1 MEQVR
6 RDLLLTL
13 RGIMRRAALLLCML
27 LVPVSGSAKGK
38 EKPKAPAAPI
48 GSSSST
54 ELAVDAATK
63 DDARKLAEA
72 YLQALTGEG
81 DPKALEA
88 LFGGATMTA
97 KIFSLANWK
106 IAARDAGKVEKGK
119 IAGVVANVEA
129 LDKEG
134 RDALGKLM
142 GGGPAP
148 DLANAGEGDLLM
160 DELTASDAAKLLEPT
175 RARAKLFLQTHP
187 TFASVARVDKEVYWH
202 PKNPF
207 RRALAEAGGA
217 CDYTLTFHRFWIETS
232 EGLGTQTIR
241 KWPLRVLRLQ
251 CGASDTGWRI
261 LPASDWNAE

>member
-1 MEQVR
+1 
-6 RDLLLTL
+6 
-13 RGIMRRAALLLCML
+13 MRTPALLLVCLL
-27 LVPVSGSAKGK
+27 LVPLAAAGKGK
-38 EKPKAPAAPI
+38 EKAAAPPAPI
-48 GSSSST
+48 GSSVSS
-54 ELAVDAATK
+54 ELAVDATTK

-81 DPKALEA
+81 DPKALDA

-97 KIFSLANWK
+97 KIFTLANWK
-106 IAARDAGKVEKGK
+106 IAARDPGKVEKGK
-119 IAGVVANVEA
+119 IAEVVANVEA

-134 RDALGKLM
+134 RNALGTLM

-148 DLANAGEGDLLM
+148 DLSKAGEGDLLM

-187 TFASVARVDKEVYWH
+187 TFANVARVDKEVYWH

-207 RRALAEAGGA
+207 RKALADAGGA

-232 EGLGTQTIR
+232 EGLGTKTVR

-251 CGASDTGWRI
+251 CGATDTGWRI